1 MDVITA
7 IAVIGVIILLG
18 FIGALIFERTK
29 VPDVLLLLLIGL
41 VLGPVF
47 THYLGVEIFSAGMLG
62 FIAPY
67 LGALALIIILF
78 DGGLDL
84 NYDKVMHH
92 LGVSVLHTVVI
103 FVVNLILITVLFH
116 FLVGFPLAI
125 AILLGAVISGT
136 SSAIVIPLLA
146 GTSASEDTRTVLVL
160 ESVLTDVMCI
170 VSVLTVIS
178 VLKGGAMDVGSISSN
193 LLQPFAVAGMVGG
206 LFAVLWLYV
215 LKWIE
220 GKKYAF
226 MITIA
231 ALFILYSFTEYVKA
245 SGAIAVLVFG
255 LVLSNRDEFQRI
267 FRLRTRFVLDKKIM
281 EFHDELTFVVRTF
294 FFVYTG
300 MVFSFV
306 IPEPTSI
313 PAFVP
318 AFIATNPT
326 FFFVVIMVIL
336 MLILIF
342 ARLPG
347 SIITT
352 RIKASTKKDLG
363 IMAVMLPG
371 GLTAAVLAQV
381 AFIIPEYMDA
391 GTAYHAAL
399 EPYKAMFVNTVFV
412 VIVASVVI
420 TTICVFLIE
429 QRRISK
435 RASGSDMPFAE
446 AKEPWTSK
454 SPMYKKQLKDQPKA
468 EWSQP
473 KQIKTWQEPA
483 QSKPPTRS
491 AQTQSQPA
499 RAKQPQPQP
508 TRTEQ
513 RIERTPAKGAIK
525 SVREQAPPPSSKIK
539 PKQPSAPQAPAQA
552 QPMSTRKPPQARTG
566 VHPLARRAAEFD
578 KAQELEDSSKIK
590 SRKKD

>member
-1 MDVITA
+1 MDVI
-7 IAVIGVIILLG
+7 IALAVMGVIILLG

-41 VLGPVF
+41 MLGPVF
-47 THYLGVEIFSAGMLG
+47 THYLGVEIFSSGMLG

-92 LGVSVLHTVVI
+92 LGPAVLHTVVI
-103 FVVNLILITVLFH
+103 FIVNLLLITMLFH
-116 FLVGFPLAI
+116 FLVGFPFAI
-125 AILLGAVISGT
+125 ALLLGAVISGT

-146 GTSASEDTRTVLVL
+146 GTSASEDTRTILVL

-170 VSVLTVIS
+170 VSVLAVIS
-178 VLKGGAMDVGSISSN
+178 VLKSGAMDIRSISSD

-206 LFAVLWLYV
+206 LFAVFWLYV
-215 LKWIE
+215 LKKIE

-231 ALFILYSFTEYVKA
+231 ALFVLYSFTEYVKA

-267 FRLRTRFVLDKKIM
+267 FRLKTRFVLDKKIM

-300 MVFSFV
+300 MVFSFM
-306 IPEPTSI
+306 IPVSTSI

-326 FFFVVIMVIL
+326 TFFVFIMIIL
-336 MLILIF
+336 MVMLVI

-347 SIITT
+347 SLITT
-352 RIKASTKKDLG
+352 RISKSTKNDFG

-381 AFIIPEYMDA
+381 AFITPEYLDST
-391 GTAYHAAL
+391 TAYHASL
-399 EPYKAMFVNTVFV
+399 EPYRAMFVNTVFV

-420 TTICVFLIE
+420 TTICVFIIE
-429 QRRISK
+429 QRRMSK
-435 RASGSDMPFAE
+435 KACGTVPLVE
-446 AKEPWTSK
+446 PKEPWTSK
-454 SPMYKKQLKDQPKA
+454 SPMYTKKLKSEFKT
-468 EWSQP
+468 EWSQS
-473 KQIKTWQEPA
+473 KSIKTWQEPSQSLGRNTQTPA
-483 QSKPPTRS
+483 QTNQAKQVQSQPTRS
-491 AQTQSQPA
+491 EPQNERPPTKATMKPVREPTSPQTQPVKIKSQQNPPSQTPSKAQPA
-499 RAKQPQPQP
+499 
-508 TRTEQ
+508 
-513 RIERTPAKGAIK
+513 
-525 SVREQAPPPSSKIK
+525 
-539 PKQPSAPQAPAQA
+539 
-552 QPMSTRKPPQARTG
+552 STRKPPQARTSE
-566 VHPLARRAAEFD
+566 HPLARRAAEFD
-578 KAQELEDSSKIK
+578 KAQESNASSKIK